1 MAKHGWA
8 PQSVGEACPQNPEPP
23 EISGMHVVFS
33 VFEGKTIKYRCF
45 APGELKAG
53 WLIIPVVWRLRNLPE
68 LQVLE
73 PNSQKIGMASHPKR
87 QF

>member
-8 PQSVGEACPQNPEPP
+8 PKSVGEDCPQNPEPP

-33 VFEGKTIKYRCF
+33 VFEGKTIKYRGF

-53 WLIIPVVWRLRNLPE
+53 
-68 LQVLE
+68 
-73 PNSQKIGMASHPKR
+73 
-87 QF
+87 